1 MLYIVTPTH
10 VYCVTFV
17 VHCQPPTTNS
27 EPIPTPP
34 SPEANPAEDETDDD
48 EE

>member
-1 MLYIVTPTH
+1 MFTLLHLLYIVS
-10 VYCVTFV
+10 
-17 VHCQPPTTNS
+17 PPTTNS